1 MGRGAGRPRTSRRS
15 RWLAAGG
22 LIALLS
28 TSSLEA
34 LDPRKAIT
42 QYPLD
47 HWKTRDGLPLNSVRA
62 FLQRRDGYLWLGTQ
76 EGLARFNS
84 LRFTRIAIEH
94 PAATRFPDVR
104 SLLEDRN
111 ADLWV
116 GTFGSGVARLR
127 EGTWSVYSTK
137 DGLPDDS
144 VTVLCLDHDGDIWVG
159 TNGGLARI
167 ELGRNDQPRISSF
180 PALRGIAVNAICEV
194 ERGVLWIGTAN
205 AGVFELRG
213 GAVRDISPSLPLRS
227 RSVTAILADREG
239 GRWLGTS
246 PLGLVRVAGSS
257 PHQSWEVEEVH
268 WLLEDRDGSIWAG
281 TIAGVL
287 RISGGRASVLTT
299 REGMDDDLSLT
310 GYEDR
315 DGSLWIGTSSLGV
328 HRLRDSR
335 FTPIT
340 EKEGLSAR
348 FVRALLPSSD
358 GALWVGTYGG
368 GACREKDG
376 RIACFDVSAGL
387 SNNYVRSIAETHDG
401 AIWVGTLNGLNRIAG
416 GSISRFGVENGLLH
430 PFVRCVYVDRKGD
443 LWIGLDSGDVH
454 VWEGGDP
461 SRVRTHRG
469 VATKGIATVL
479 EDPGGRLWIGTYGDG
494 LLVYEGGRFRRVT
507 ATNGSLPPYVFCI
520 REEDGD
526 LLLGTNL
533 GLVSLSG
540 DRLGPP
546 PKDADYTGNIYGI
559 VADDAGS
566 LWFTSNQGVF
576 RVPGN
581 AIPALKSGSSLR
593 DVGIHFDE
601 ADGMPGSECNGGF
614 PAACRRPDGTVL
626 FPTTRGIAAF
636 RPDARGFRRPP
647 PPVVLESVEVDDEA
661 IELSRAGPVSFQSG
675 RRRLRFGFVA
685 LTYLEPR
692 KTRYRYRLEGFDERW
707 HPTKQDPV
715 ADYTNLPPGDYTF
728 RVIACDSEGVW
739 NTDGAA
745 FAFQVRPRFTQTIP
759 FYALC
764 VLGVVASAMGGYRLR
779 VRRMKAREREL
790 TRLVDERTRDLE
802 RANQELAR
810 LSLTDRLTEI
820 ANRRALEQFLDREW
834 SRCIR
839 NGLSLSL
846 LMVDVDHFKAFNDR
860 YGHPAGDECLRGI
873 ALVLT
878 SNARRAGDLAARW
891 GGEEFLVV
899 LSETDAR
906 GAVVVAER
914 IRAGVEALRI
924 AHEASPV
931 SPHVTISV
939 GCASGTPGRGRA
951 WTSLVRAADEA
962 LYRSKRN
969 GRNRVE
975 AGGLDSPDDPGADAS
990 SPDGD
995 DGRGAPS
1002 GADATG

>member
-1 MGRGAGRPRTSRRS
+1 MERGAGKTRTSRRS

-76 EGLARFNS
+76 EGLARFNG

-94 PAATRFPDVR
+94 PASERFPDIR
-104 SLLEDRN
+104 SVLEDRR

-127 EGTWSVYSTK
+127 DGRWTVYSTK

-144 VTVLCLDHDGDIWVG
+144 VNALRLDREGHLWVG
-159 TNGGLARI
+159 TSGGLARI
-167 ELGRNDQPRISSF
+167 ELGRDDEPRVSSF
-180 PALRGIAVNAICEV
+180 PELRGVAVNAICEV
-194 ERGVLWIGTAN
+194 ERGVLWIGTAH

-227 RSVTAILADREG
+227 RNVTAILADREG

-246 PLGLVRVAGSS
+246 PLGLVRIAEAS
-257 PHQSWEVEEVH
+257 PHQSWDVEEVQ
-268 WLLEDRDGSIWAG
+268 WLLQDRDGNVWAG

-287 RISGGRASVLTT
+287 RIFEGRVFTLTT
-299 REGMDDDLSLT
+299 REGLDDDLSLT

-315 DGSLWIGTSSLGV
+315 DGSIWIGTSTVGV

-358 GALWVGTYGG
+358 GALWIGTYGG

-376 RIACFDVSAGL
+376 RIDCYDVSSGL
-387 SNNYVRSIAETHDG
+387 SNNYVRSIAQTRDG

-416 GSISRFGVENGLLH
+416 GSITRFGLADGLLA
-430 PFVRCVYVDRKGD
+430 PFVRCVFVDRQGD

-454 VWEGGDP
+454 VWKGGDP
-461 SRVRTHRG
+461 SRARTHRG
-469 VATKGIATVL
+469 VAHKGIVTMR
-479 EDPGGRLWIGTYGDG
+479 EDPDGRLWIGTYGDG
-494 LLVYEGGRFRRVT
+494 LHLHEAGQFRRVT
-507 ATNGSLPPYVFCI
+507 ATNGSLPPYVYCI
-520 REEDGD
+520 WEKGGE
-526 LLLGTNL
+526 LLLGTNA
-533 GLVSLSG
+533 GLVSLTG
-540 DRLGPP
+540 TLIGPA
-546 PKDADYTGNIYGI
+546 PKDEAYTGNIYGI
-559 VADDAGS
+559 VDDGVGS

-576 RVPGN
+576 RVPES
-581 AIPALKSGSSLR
+581 AIDELRSGSALR
-593 DVGIHFDE
+593 DVGVQYDE
-601 ADGMPGSECNGGF
+601 ADGMPGAECNGGF

-626 FPTTRGIAAF
+626 FPTTRGVAAF
-636 RPDARGFRRPP
+636 RPDARALRRPP
-647 PPVVLESVEVDDEA
+647 PPVVIETVELDDVR
-661 IELSRAGPVSFQSG
+661 IELSRAGSVRFPSG
-675 RRRLRFGFVA
+675 KRRLRFGFVA
-685 LTYLEPR
+685 LDYLEPR

-707 HPTKQDPV
+707 RSTNQDPE
-715 ADYTNLPPGDYTF
+715 AIYTNLPPGAYTF
-728 RVIACDSEGVW
+728 QVVASGGDGVW
-739 NTDGAA
+739 NRTGASLA
-745 FAFQVRPRFTQTIP
+745 FEVQPRFTQTIP

-764 VLGVVASAMGGYRLR
+764 VLGVVACALGGYRLR

-790 TRLVDERTRDLE
+790 TRLVDERTRELE
-802 RANQELAR
+802 RANQELAQ

-834 SRCIR
+834 GRSVR

-846 LMVDVDHFKAFNDR
+846 LMADVDFFKAFNDR
-860 YGHPAGDECLRGI
+860 YGHPAGDECLRSV
-873 ALVLT
+873 ARVLR
-878 SNARRAGDLAARW
+878 SSARRPGDLAARW
-891 GGEEFLVV
+891 GGEEFVVV
-899 LSETDAR
+899 LSETGAE

-914 IRAGVEALRI
+914 IRAAVEALRI
-924 AHEASPV
+924 AHEASTV

-939 GCASGTPGRGRA
+939 GCATGIPGRGRE

-975 AGGLDSPDDPGADAS
+975 TGGLDSPDDPSGDVSTPDQTHSPAAS
-990 SPDGD
+990 KG
-995 DGRGAPS
+995 
-1002 GADATG
+1002 

>member
-1 MGRGAGRPRTSRRS
+1 MGRGVGRPRTSRRS
-15 RWLAAGG
+15 RWTAAAG

-47 HWKTRDGLPLNSVRA
+47 HWKARDGLPLNSVRA

-76 EGLARFNS
+76 EGLARFNG

-94 PAATRFPDVR
+94 PGGERFPDVR
-104 SLLEDRN
+104 SLLEDRR

-116 GTFGSGVARLR
+116 GTLGSGVARLR
-127 EGTWSVYSTK
+127 EGAWSTYTTK

-144 VTVLCLDHDGDIWVG
+144 VNVLRLDNDGDIWVG

-167 ELGRNDQPRISSF
+167 ELGRGDEPRIS
-180 PALRGIAVNAICEV
+180 PLPELRGIAVHTICEV
-194 ERGVLWIGTAN
+194 ERGILWIGTAR
-205 AGVFELRG
+205 AGVFELRE
-213 GAVRDISPSLPLRS
+213 GALRDISSTLPLGS

-246 PLGLVRVAGSS
+246 PLGLVRVAGAS
-257 PHQSWEVEEVH
+257 HHESWDVEEVQ
-268 WLLEDRDGSIWAG
+268 WLLQDRDGNVWAG

-287 RISGGRASVLTT
+287 RISEGNVSALTT
-299 REGMDDDLSLT
+299 REGLDDDLSLT

-315 DGSLWIGTSSLGV
+315 DGSLWIGTSTVGV

-340 EKEGLSAR
+340 EREGLSAR

-358 GALWVGTYGG
+358 GALWIGTYGG

-376 RIACFDVSAGL
+376 RIDCFDASAGL
-387 SNNYVRSIAETHDG
+387 SNNYVRSIAQTRDG
-401 AIWVGTLNGLNRIAG
+401 AVWVGTLNGLNRIAG
-416 GSISRFGVENGLLH
+416 GTITRFGLADGLLD
-430 PFVRCVYVDRKGD
+430 PFVRCVFVDRAGD
-443 LWIGLDSGDVH
+443 LWIGLESGDIQ
-454 VWEGGDP
+454 VWKGGDP
-461 SRVRTHRG
+461 SRARTHRD
-469 VATKGIATVL
+469 VAGKGIVTIR
-479 EDPGGRLWIGTYGDG
+479 EDSGGRLWIGTYGDG
-494 LLVYEGGRFRRVT
+494 LHVYEEGRFRRIT
-507 ATNGSLPPYVFCI
+507 ATNGSLPPYIYCI
-520 REEDGD
+520 WGEDGM
-526 LLLGTNL
+526 LLLGTNV
-533 GLVSLSG
+533 GLVSLTG
-540 DRLGPP
+540 TRIGPA
-546 PKDADYTGNIYGI
+546 PKDEDYTGNIYGI
-559 VADDAGS
+559 VDDGVGS

-576 RVPGN
+576 RVPEG
-581 AIPALKSGSSLR
+581 AIEALRNGRSLR
-593 DVGIHFDE
+593 DVGVQYDE
-601 ADGMPGSECNGGF
+601 ADGMPGAECNGGF

-626 FPTTRGIAAF
+626 FPTTRGVAVF

-647 PPVVLESVEVDDEA
+647 PPVVIETVELDDER
-661 IELSRAGPVSFQSG
+661 IELARAGSVRFPSG
-675 RRRLRFGFVA
+675 KRRLRFGFVA
-685 LTYLEPR
+685 LSFLEPR

-707 HPTKQDPV
+707 HPANQAPE
-715 ADYTNLPPGDYTF
+715 AIYTNLPPGRFTF
-728 RVIACDSEGVW
+728 RVVASGGDGVW
-739 NTDGAA
+739 NETGAS
-745 FAFQVRPRFTQTIP
+745 FAFEVQPRFTQTIP
-759 FYALC
+759 FYVLC
-764 VLGVVASAMGGYRLR
+764 VLGVVASALGGYRLR
-779 VRRMKAREREL
+779 VRRMKTREREL

-834 SRCIR
+834 SRCVR
-839 NGLSLSL
+839 KGLSISL
-846 LMVDVDHFKAFNDR
+846 LMADVDHFKAFNDR

-873 ALVLT
+873 ALVLR
-878 SNARRAGDLAARW
+878 SSARRAGDLAARW

-899 LSETDAR
+899 LSETDAE

-914 IRAGVEALRI
+914 IRAAVEALRI

-939 GCASGTPGRGRA
+939 GCASGIPGRGRA

-975 AGGLDSPDDPGADAS
+975 TGGLDSPDDRSGDAS
-990 SPDGD
+990 ASDRVRTPAASEGSDPIG
-995 DGRGAPS
+995 
-1002 GADATG
+1002 